1 MDVEQAW
8 QVFKNIVIN
17 AAKQVCITVRY
28 TRNKKPTADWS
39 DEIIAEVKKKER
51 CHKSQMM
58 RLKIQ
63 SINVKNL
70 LLETIERTLVEFGRH
85 MEDKR
90 KENQKLFYIVLK
102 RLRQGKQETV
112 KNVKDKKGNWQQK
125 MR

>member
-1 MDVEQAW
+1 
-8 QVFKNIVIN
+8 
-17 AAKQVCITVRY
+17 
-28 TRNKKPTADWS
+28 
-39 DEIIAEVKKKER
+39 
-51 CHKSQMM
+51 MM